1 MHGHALAADEALDR
15 SSRQPNS
22 DLLAHQRVGYAVEM
36 AVDFDVV
43 IDVGLAGLPLCH
55 LERSDGQRPQGWT
68 IERLERILAAAGEFP
83 ERPAI
88 EILQEFGDGSIE
100 FGQTEEA
107 PVAQAGEDPALDDL
121 HADFDLG
128 LVLRTI
134 GARRQDHGA
143 VVGSEFGHGALQFG
157 VVAVGVADQGAWIV
171 GDDQFGNATDESE
184 CPTDGPE
191 PVGLRFGGR
200 SPGVGVI

>member
-1 MHGHALAADEALDR
+1 MAAL
-15 SSRQPNS
+15 SSAR
-22 DLLAHQRVGYAVEM
+22 LKKRRLRRRARIQRWY
-36 AVDFDVV
+36 
-43 IDVGLAGLPLCH
+43 
-55 LERSDGQRPQGWT
+55 
-68 IERLERILAAAGEFP
+68 
-83 ERPAI
+83 
-88 EILQEFGDGSIE
+88 
-100 FGQTEEA
+100 
-107 PVAQAGEDPALDDL
+107 DL